1 MIARPTRV
9 ALFPDSLNEVNGVA
23 NTCRNFVS
31 YTERKQ
37 LPMLVVSAGPEN
49 TVREDGMLTH
59 LTLRRGPV
67 SFALEK
73 DLRFDLAIF
82 RHYRRVTAALR
93 AFNPDVVHI
102 TGPSDIGMIGAL
114 AAHDLGIPV
123 AASWHTN
130 VHEYAARRGER
141 LLPRW
146 IGRERRE
153 RLLRFI
159 EDASFKLSAL
169 YFQVGRFHF
178 APNQELM
185 SKLSAATHK
194 PCALMERGVDLSG
207 FHPSHRDRTDDGQFV
222 IGYVGRLS
230 TEKRVRCFAQL
241 SHSCRAA
248 GHNNVRFVFVGHGNE
263 EPWLREHV
271 EGAEFTGVLRGPALS
286 RAYANM
292 DLFAFFSETDTF
304 GNVVLEAMASGVPA
318 VVTDKGGPK
327 FIVGQN
333 VDNARCGYVCADDAE
348 FTTAVLRLIQDPALR
363 TTCSVAARQRAER
376 ASWDAVFN
384 SVYETYARELPQPG
398 RAAQPSRFRHLLTAL
413 RPRVPFRRPL

>member
-1 MIARPTRV
+1 
-9 ALFPDSLNEVNGVA
+9 
-23 NTCRNFVS
+23 
-31 YTERKQ
+31 
-37 LPMLVVSAGPEN
+37 
-49 TVREDGMLTH
+49 
-59 LTLRRGPV
+59 
-67 SFALEK
+67 
-73 DLRFDLAIF
+73 
-82 RHYRRVTAALR
+82 
-93 AFNPDVVHI
+93 VVHI
-102 TGPSDIGMIGAL
+102 TGPSDIGIIGAL

-130 VHEYAARRGER
+130 VHEYAARRSEP

-146 IGRERRE
+146 MGHERRI
-153 RLLRFI
+153 RLLQFI

-169 YFQVGRFHF
+169 YFQLGRFHF

-241 SHSCRAA
+241 SEACRAA

-263 EPWLREHV
+263 QPWLREHV
-271 EGAEFTGVLRGPALS
+271 AGAEFTGVLRGPSLS

-304 GNVVLEAMASGVPA
+304 GNVVLEALASGVPA

-333 VDNARCGYVCADDAE
+333 TGSACCGYVCADDAE
-348 FTTAVLRLIQDPALR
+348 FTASVLRLIENPTLR
-363 TTCSVAARQRAER
+363 GELAKAARQRAER
-376 ASWDAVFN
+376 ASWDAVFDL
-384 SVYETYARELPQPG
+384 VYETYARELPQSG
-398 RAAQPSRFRHLLTAL
+398 RIARPSRFRRVLTAL